1 MLELLSVMVTVETRD
16 RLGVTAS
23 APAPRPDSPAEV
35 WPVTQYWP
43 VTQVQ
48 VPVGDGGPRKHV
60 WNGRGPFSISG
71 PDPSPAARRVLR
83 LDGRRPASGP
93 VTVDTL
99 APEDFNESSIP
110 QVYEPIYILYQYVSV
125 CIDRY
130 RGMYSCIQVGP
141 FFSKYKNVCI
151 GWYTHVF
158 GHICTYMPR
167 LLRPSR
173 FWCSE
178 AHSTESRKLSCL
190 RPIKY

>member
-1 MLELLSVMVTVETRD
+1 MDLESTYGMGGD
-16 RLGVTAS
+16 RSL
-23 APAPRPDSPAEV
+23 SPARIRV
-35 WPVTQYWP
+35 
-43 VTQVQ
+43 
-48 VPVGDGGPRKHV
+48 R
-60 WNGRGPFSISG
+60 
-71 PDPSPAARRVLR
+71 ARRVLR

-178 AHSTESRKLSCL
+178 AHSTESIQETKLLAGCL
-190 RPIKY
+190 LVVT

>member
-1 MLELLSVMVTVETRD
+1 MVTVETRD

-23 APAPRPDSPAEV
+23 GPPPDSPAEV

-110 QVYEPIYILYQYVSV
+110 QVYLPIYILYQYASV

-130 RGMYSCIQVGP
+130 RGMYSCIQVATVTVR
-141 FFSKYKNVCI
+141 FFLSTKMYVLSGIRTYLVIYARICLAS
-151 GWYTHVF
+151 F
-158 GHICTYMPR
+158 GLPDSGAVKPTA
-167 LLRPSR
+167 LR
-173 FWCSE
+173 
-178 AHSTESRKLSCL
+178 A
-190 RPIKY
+190 Y

>member
-1 MLELLSVMVTVETRD
+1 LELLSVMVTVETRD

-93 VTVDTL
+93 VTVDTQ

-125 CIDRY
+125 CIASDRY
-130 RGMYSCIQVGP
+130 RGFFLSTKMYVLAGIRTYLVIYARICLAS
-141 FFSKYKNVCI
+141 
-151 GWYTHVF
+151 F
-158 GHICTYMPR
+158 GLPDFGAVRPTA
-167 LLRPSR
+167 LR
-173 FWCSE
+173 
-178 AHSTESRKLSCL
+178 AYRKLSCW
-190 RPIKY
+190 PAAY